1 MLDQL
6 KQEAPL
12 YRAAA
17 HSAGAFDKSSVADY
31 TEAMLTWWRMHQRR
45 LVPRVGAR
53 GAHRVRLVA
62 QLRLLRA
69 RLCAA
74 EEPLRRAADE
84 LAGRLRAG
92 GPDAELQPAQR
103 GVRLGA

>member
-1 MLDQL
+1 MEL

-53 GAHRVRLVA
+53 YGA
-62 QLRLLRA
+62 
-69 RLCAA
+69 
-74 EEPLRRAADE
+74 PY
-84 LAGRLRAG
+84 
-92 GPDAELQPAQR
+92 PR
-103 GVRLGA
+103 GWFDLSVISVDKT